1 MTVDLLRQL
10 RVALMSGEPVPTDI
24 AEWGAAAIQRYL
36 AGAAEGLDLGRA
48 FGLVPEAGREAW
60 WTREA
65 MSRRDA
71 ALRALHKQHF
81 PDLAATKAAAEIEKL
96 GRAYQT
102 SSWRFDRHALP
113 ADVADP
119 RKALLREA
127 LDAGRS
133 FPGKRHIERILRHE
147 R

>member
-1 MTVDLLRQL
+1 MRT
-10 RVALMSGEPVPTDI
+10 ALIGCGKVGQI
-24 AEWGAAAIQRYL
+24 HA
-36 AGAAEGLDLGRA
+36 
-48 FGLVPEAGREAW
+48 
-60 WTREA
+60 
-65 MSRRDA
+65 A
-71 ALRALHKQHF
+71 ALR
-81 PDLAATKAAAEIEKL
+81 E
-96 GRAYQT
+96 
-102 SSWRFDRHALP
+102 LP